1 MAILKRLAAP
11 RWWKIPRKLG
21 KFVVSPRPGPHPK
34 EECVPLAVLI
44 RDYLK
49 LAENLKEAKR
59 IIKSGFVK
67 VNGKVRNDHKFPV
80 GLMDVVELGE
90 KGKEGYLAL
99 RVIPS
104 KGGFDFKQISDPERR
119 LMRLDNKHFV
129 RGGKVQLNFHDG
141 ENMLVDKE
149 EAKKFSTGDV
159 LLVETYGKKI
169 LKHLK
174 LEPGAKA
181 FVIKGENRGRIGEVI
196 RIEKTRSMLGTLV
209 VVKLEEKEIRVPKDF
224 VFVVGRERPEVE
236 V

>member
-34 EECVPLAVLI
+34 EECIPLAVLI

-59 IIKSGFVK
+59 IIKRGFVR
-67 VNGKVRNDHKFPV
+67 VNGKVRKDHKFPV

-90 KGKEGYLAL
+90 KGKEGYLAF
-99 RVIPS
+99 RIVPS
-104 KGGFDFKQISDPERR
+104 KGGFELKPIKDPEHR
-119 LMRLDNKHFV
+119 LIRIDNKRFV
-129 RGGKVQLNFHDG
+129 RGGKVQLNFHNG
-141 ENMLVDKE
+141 ENMLVDPE
-149 EAKKFSTGDV
+149 EAKNFSTGDV
-159 LLVETYGKKI
+159 FLIETYGKHV

-181 FVIKGENRGRIGEVI
+181 FLIKGENRGRIGEI
-196 RIEKTRSMLGTLV
+196 KKIEKTRSMLGTLV
-209 VVKLEEKEIRVPKDF
+209 GVKLEEKEIRVPKSF
-224 VFVVGRERPEVE
+224 VFVVGKEKPEVE